1 MSGVLLVAIPIVIV
15 IAIIIVILMT
25 GYVKASPNTAYI
37 ISGLRKEPK
46 VLIGKA
52 GIKVPFFEKK
62 DRLEL
67 KLIPIDIK
75 TSSAVP
81 TADYIN
87 INIDGAVNVKVSSE
101 KEKLKLAAENFLNE
115 DTQKIKDV
123 AREVLEGNMREIVG
137 KMTLEEMVSDRQ
149 KFSDLVTEN
158 ARPDLARMGLDVIN
172 FNVQNFKDDNDVIEN
187 LGVDNIVKIKKKAA
201 ISRAESERDIAKAKA
216 MAEKEA
222 NDARVESETAI
233 AEKNNNLE
241 IKKSELE
248 KNSKA
253 KKAEADA
260 AYKIQEE
267 KSRREIEAVTAD
279 ANIMRQEKEI
289 ELKKKD
295 VEVRE
300 QALDAEV
307 KKQAEANKYATQQ
320 EADAELYQKQKES
333 EANKYAAEKEAEGIR
348 AKGLAEAEAIKAKGI
363 AEAEAIGKKAEA
375 MRQMGQASIVEMV
388 CQMFPEAV
396 KNAAA
401 PLENVGNITMYG
413 DGNTTKLTKDITN
426 VVNQVSNGVKDST
439 GVDLAAILKD
449 FTTDDPAKE
458 NKDDHLKDT
467 SNSEDKSQEIISD
480 DFKEL

>member
-1 MSGVLLVAIPIVIV
+1 MGGILAVAILVIIV
-15 IAIIIVILMT
+15 IALIVAVLMT
-25 GYVKASPNTAYI
+25 GYVKASPDKAYI
-37 ISGLRKEPK
+37 ITGLRKKPRK
-46 VLIGKA
+46 LIGRA
-52 GIKVPFFEKK
+52 GFKIPFFEKT
-62 DRLEL
+62 DILDLE
-67 KLIPIDIK
+67 LIPINVQ
-75 TSSAVP
+75 TSSPVP

-87 INIDGAVNVKVSSE
+87 INVDAAVNVKINNDEES
-101 KEKLKLAAENFLNE
+101 LKIAAENFLNKKVE
-115 DTQKIKDV
+115 DIKSV
-123 AREVLEGNMREIVG
+123 AREVLEGNMRELVG
-137 KMTLEEMVSDRQ
+137 KMALEEMVADRQ
-149 KFSDLVTEN
+149 KFSFLVKEN
-158 ARPDLARMGLDVIN
+158 AEPDFAAMGLHIVN
-172 FNVQNFKDDNDVIEN
+172 FNVKNFIDDNGVIEN
-187 LGVDNIVKIKKKAA
+187 LGVDNVVKIQKNAA

-216 MAEKEA
+216 RAEKEA

-248 KNSKA
+248 KISKA

-307 KKQAEANKYATQQ
+307 KKQAEANKYAAQQ
-320 EADAELYQKQKES
+320 KADAELYQKQKES

-363 AEAEAIGKKAEA
+363 AEAEAIEKKAEA

-396 KNAAA
+396 KNAAT
-401 PLENVGNITMYG
+401 PLGNVGNITMYG
-413 DGNTTKLTKDITN
+413 DGNTTKLTKDIMN

-439 GVDLAAILKD
+439 GVDLAEMLKD
-449 FTTDDPAKE
+449 FTSDDLTKE
-458 NKDDHLKDT
+458 SEENHPEDISDLKDE
-467 SNSEDKSQEIISD
+467 SKEIFSS